1 MSELPLILSIVKDPA
16 LLVTLAPIGLI
27 FLGVVTFEIAMAITI
42 STLPRSRVKQK
53 WTVEEQRRLVR
64 VFLSVFSVWP
74 ITVGVIAAHVFLPL
88 LIALFAD
95 LMILGL
101 IVLGLRWIKRGM
113 RDRRLALSGHC
124 MDCYYDLR
132 GSLDRD
138 ECPECGTPIHEHPLY
153 IAASR
158 QRAATVEAEQA
169 ATR

>member
-1 MSELPLILSIVKDPA
+1 MSESPLILSIVKDPA

-42 STLPRSRVKQK
+42 STLPRSHVQQK
-53 WTVEEQRRLVR
+53 WTVEEQRRLLR

-88 LIALFAD
+88 LVALLVDSA
-95 LMILGL
+95 ILGL
-101 IVLGLRWIKRGM
+101 VVLGLLWVKRGM

-132 GSLDRD
+132 GSLDQD
-138 ECPECGTPIHEHPLY
+138 VCPECGSPIHDHPV
-153 IAASR
+153 R
-158 QRAATVEAEQA
+158 RAKQVSTV
-169 ATR
+169 